1 MHDPPAEMQMT
12 KILIVDDDEIARM
25 ALTNSVRGLPGVADI
40 VEAADGEQAWSLL
53 DAGLR
58 PALCCGDIM
67 MPRLDG
73 LGLLQRTRAHPVL
86 RDLPMVLIS
95 SASDRETVNSAI
107 SGGVSGYILKP
118 FLAVQTRATLDRV
131 LRERCA
137 TEAEQVQAT
146 RRRLALEPE
155 QLGGMLN
162 GLLKDLAACQLA
174 MQANADEVQ
183 SQLRR
188 LYAGVL
194 DMGLWRGATLLN
206 DLLGAGT
213 PPASGTLVIEEVTRL
228 VDNRLAA
235 VSNVGTA

>member
-1 MHDPPAEMQMT
+1 MRDPAADKQMM

-25 ALTNSVRGLPGVADI
+25 ALTNIVRGLPGVAGI

-58 PALCCGDIM
+58 PVLCCCDIM

-86 RDLPMVLIS
+86 RDLPMVLIT

-118 FLAVQTRATLDRV
+118 FLAVQTRATLERV

-155 QLGGMLN
+155 QLGRMLDR
-162 GLLKDLAACQLA
+162 LRQDVAACQLA
-174 MQANADEVQ
+174 MQANADEAQ
-183 SQLRR
+183 AQLRR

-194 DMGLWRGATLLN
+194 DMGLWRGATLLK
-206 DLLGAGT
+206 DLLGAGA
-213 PPASGTLVIEEVTRL
+213 PPASGTLVIEEVARL
-228 VDNRLAA
+228 VDKRLAA
-235 VSNVGTA
+235 VAGSGPA